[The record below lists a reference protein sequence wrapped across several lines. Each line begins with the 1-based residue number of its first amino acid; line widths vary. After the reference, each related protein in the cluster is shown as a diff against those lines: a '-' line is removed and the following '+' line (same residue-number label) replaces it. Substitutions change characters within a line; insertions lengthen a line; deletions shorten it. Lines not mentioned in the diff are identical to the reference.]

1 MAARVK
7 PCRFSKSVLIF
18 KKAHSV
24 SRLRRAAGGNPLLWS
39 SQPAGLRNIKRKKTM
54 PTPRTLALA
63 IVSSALI
70 FIPSAFADGS
80 KTQEV
85 MIEVDLDAAPEAT
98 YESIRRQAWK
108 VCKPETGTT
117 YMSARKRV
125 RRDCQNQIVTDVL
138 RQLAQSSA
146 VQFADIEP
154 DTAH

>member
-1 MAARVK
+1 
-7 PCRFSKSVLIF
+7 
-18 KKAHSV
+18 
-24 SRLRRAAGGNPLLWS
+24 
-39 SQPAGLRNIKRKKTM
+39 M

-117 YMSARKRV
+117 YMSAVSEFAEIARIRLSPTCSDSSRNRAQFNSPILSRTRHTRGALCFLPPKARGLGRV
-125 RRDCQNQIVTDVL
+125 FFSSVRLSL
-138 RQLAQSSA
+138 R
-146 VQFADIEP
+146 
-154 DTAH
+154 HR

>member
-1 MAARVK
+1 
-7 PCRFSKSVLIF
+7 
-18 KKAHSV
+18 
-24 SRLRRAAGGNPLLWS
+24 
-39 SQPAGLRNIKRKKTM
+39 M

-108 VCKPETGTT
+108 VCKPEIGTT